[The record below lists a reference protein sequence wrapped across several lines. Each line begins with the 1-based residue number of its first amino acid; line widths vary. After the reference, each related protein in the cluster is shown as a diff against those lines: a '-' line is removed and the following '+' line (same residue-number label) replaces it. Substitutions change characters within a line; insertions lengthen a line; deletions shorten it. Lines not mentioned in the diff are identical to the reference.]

1 MHNATGPYCKAASV
15 TPERPQ
21 PGSITPA
28 SAVSTA
34 LRITACTGQHIGD
47 RPEQQDRVG
56 IFTSRRL
63 PDSALFVVADGMG
76 GKTGGAM
83 AAQQVMSTA
92 KNIFAEYSLG
102 DSIESLLTEIVNEAH
117 LVIRLSAL
125 STEKEPHS
133 TLAALVVQPHRAD
146 WAHVG
151 DSRIYRFSEGKL
163 VGRTIDH
170 SYVEQLVNEGK
181 LDRHGASSHRLSNLL
196 THALGT
202 NKQPSIDFGSI
213 DILSPGDTF
222 FLCSDGL
229 WHYFSD
235 NELAVMLSTYP
246 PRKAS
251 ERLIHVARERA
262 DGGGDNCT
270 LAIVRMEPVDQRHG
284 RASLGSTSDSTFP

>member
-1 MHNATGPYCKAASV
+1 MQ
-15 TPERPQ
+15 ERPQ
-21 PGSITPA
+21 AAA
-28 SAVSTA
+28 SAANVTSAA

-47 RPEQQDRVG
+47 RAEQQDRVG

-63 PDSALFVVADGMG
+63 PDSALFIVADGMG

-92 KNIFAEYSLG
+92 KNIFAEYSIG
-102 DSIESLLTEIVNEAH
+102 DSIESLLTEIVREAH

-151 DSRIYRFSEGKL
+151 DSRIYHFNDGRI

-170 SYVEQLVNEGK
+170 SYVEQLVTEGK
-181 LDRHGASSHRLSNLL
+181 LDRKGAHSHRLSNLL

-202 NKQPSIDFGSI
+202 NKAPSIDFGSVES
-213 DILSPGDTF
+213 LAAGDTF
-222 FLCSDGL
+222 FLCSDGI
-229 WHYFSD
+229 WHYFTD
-235 NELAVMLSTYP
+235 VELAFVLETYP
-246 PRKAS
+246 PRIAS
-251 ERLIHVARERA
+251 ERLIQMARERA

-270 LAIVRMEPVDQRHG
+270 LAIVRMEPFERPKKG
-284 RASLGSTSDSTFP
+284 PERDSPIVRVPRI

>member
-1 MHNATGPYCKAASV
+1 MSERPPTGVKAATHAATGP
-15 TPERPQ
+15 
-21 PGSITPA
+21 
-28 SAVSTA
+28 

-47 RPEQQDRVG
+47 RAEQQDRVG

-63 PDSALFVVADGMG
+63 PDSALFILADGMG

-92 KNIFAEYSLG
+92 KNIFAEYSIG
-102 DSIESLLTEIVNEAH
+102 DSIESLLTEIVREAH

-151 DSRIYRFSEGKL
+151 DSRIYRFLDGKL
-163 VGRTIDH
+163 VGRTTDH
-170 SYVEQLVNEGK
+170 SYVEQLVTEGK
-181 LDRHGASSHRLSNLL
+181 LDRKGASSHRLSNLL

-202 NKQPSIDFGSI
+202 NKQPSIDFGSVET
-213 DILSPGDTF
+213 LSNGDTF
-222 FLCSDGL
+222 LLCSDGL
-229 WHYFSD
+229 WHYFTD
-235 NELAVMLSTYP
+235 QELAMLLDTYP

-251 ERLIHVARERA
+251 ERLIHIARERA

-270 LAIVRMEPVDQRHG
+270 LAIVRMEPIDATEG
-284 RASLGSTSDSTFP
+284 ASRVPVVEQPVRVPRI

>member
-1 MHNATGPYCKAASV
+1 M
-15 TPERPQ
+15 
-21 PGSITPA
+21 
-28 SAVSTA
+28 
-34 LRITACTGQHIGD
+34 RITACTGQHIGD
-47 RPEQQDRVG
+47 RAEQQDRVG

-63 PDSALFVVADGMG
+63 PDSALFILADGMG

-92 KNIFAEYSLG
+92 KNLFAEYSVG
-102 DSIESLLTEIVNEAH
+102 ESIESLLTEIVNEAH

-151 DSRIYRFSEGKL
+151 DSRIYRFNDGKL
-163 VGRTIDH
+163 LGRTTDH
-170 SYVEQLVNEGK
+170 SYVEQLVMEGK
-181 LDRHGASSHRLSNLL
+181 LDRKGASSHRLSNLL

-202 NKQPSIDFGSI
+202 NKQPSLDFGSV
-213 DILSPGDTF
+213 DHLDAGDTF

-229 WHYFSD
+229 WHYFTDS
-235 NELAVMLSTYP
+235 ELGSMLNTYP

-251 ERLIHVARERA
+251 ERLIHIARERA

-270 LAIVRMEPVDQRHG
+270 LAIVRMEPLEPGDQAPERPP
-284 RASLGSTSDSTFP
+284 RP

>member
-1 MHNATGPYCKAASV
+1 MAERSQLGASTAIDAAAS
-15 TPERPQ
+15 
-21 PGSITPA
+21 S
-28 SAVSTA
+28 

-47 RPEQQDRVG
+47 RVEQQDRVG

-63 PDSALFVVADGMG
+63 PGSALFILADGMG

-92 KNIFAEYSLG
+92 KNLFAEYSLG
-102 DSIESLLTEIVNEAH
+102 DSIQSLLTEIVNEAH

-151 DSRIYRFSEGKL
+151 DSRIYRFNDGRML
-163 VGRTIDH
+163 GRTIDH

-181 LDRHGASSHRLSNLL
+181 LDRKGASSHRLSNLL

-202 NKQPSIDFGSI
+202 NKQPSIDFGSVST
-213 DILSPGDTF
+213 LSSGDTF

-229 WHYFSD
+229 WHYFTD
-235 NELAVMLSTYP
+235 DELATVLSDHP

-251 ERLIHVARERA
+251 ERLIHIARERA

-270 LAIVRMEPVDQRHG
+270 LAIVRMEPLETAEARVREPVMAQTLRTP
-284 RASLGSTSDSTFP
+284 RL

>member
-1 MHNATGPYCKAASV
+1 MA
-15 TPERPQ
+15 ERPQ
-21 PGSITPA
+21 LGTPSRIA
-28 SAVSTA
+28 DPAPA

-47 RPEQQDRVG
+47 RAEQQDRVG

-63 PDSALFVVADGMG
+63 PDSALFIVADGMG

-92 KNIFAEYSLG
+92 KNLFAEYSLG
-102 DSIESLLTEIVNEAH
+102 DSIHSLLTEIVHEAH

-133 TLAALVVQPHRAD
+133 TLAALIVQPHRAD

-151 DSRIYRFSEGKL
+151 DSRIYQFSSGRM

-181 LDRHGASSHRLSNLL
+181 LDRHGAHSHRLSNLL

-202 NKQPSIDFGSI
+202 NKQPSIDFGSVET
-213 DILSPGDTF
+213 LVAGDTF

-229 WHYFSD
+229 WHYFSEA
-235 NELAVMLSTYP
+235 ELTVMLSTYP
-246 PRKAS
+246 PRQAS
-251 ERLIHVARERA
+251 ERLIQVARERA

-270 LAIVRMEPVDQRHG
+270 LAIVRMEPFERPDVDLRDKGLLVQDAAR
-284 RASLGSTSDSTFP
+284 RL

>member
-1 MHNATGPYCKAASV
+1 MSEQPPLGVRSTINPATIAA
-15 TPERPQ
+15 
-21 PGSITPA
+21 G
-28 SAVSTA
+28 

-47 RPEQQDRVG
+47 RAEQQDRVG

-92 KNIFAEYSLG
+92 KNLFAEYSVG
-102 DSIESLLTEIVNEAH
+102 ESIEALLTEIVREAH

-133 TLAALVVQPHRAD
+133 TIAALIVQPHRAD

-151 DSRIYRFSEGKL
+151 DSRLYRFNAGKL
-163 VGRTIDH
+163 AGRTTDH

-181 LDRHGASSHRLSNLL
+181 LDRKGASSHRLSNLL

-202 NKQPSIDFGSI
+202 SKQPSIDFDSI
-213 DILSPGDTF
+213 DALAAGDTF
-222 FLCSDGL
+222 MLCSDGL
-229 WHYFSD
+229 WHYFTD
-235 NELAVMLSTYP
+235 QELALVLDGFP
-246 PRKAS
+246 PRQAS
-251 ERLIHVARERA
+251 ERLIQIARERA
-262 DGGGDNCT
+262 GGGGDNCT
-270 LAIVRMEPVDQRHG
+270 VAIVRMEPVEATRPG
-284 RASLGSTSDSTFP
+284 RGPLILSNTQPPRY

>member
-1 MHNATGPYCKAASV
+1 M
-15 TPERPQ
+15 PERSQ
-21 PGSITPA
+21 LGVTASGTATPP
-28 SAVSTA
+28 S

-47 RPEQQDRVG
+47 RAEQQDRVG

-63 PDSALFVVADGMG
+63 PDSALFILADGMG

-92 KNIFAEYSLG
+92 KNLFAEYSIG
-102 DSIESLLTEIVNEAH
+102 ESIQSLLTEIVNEAH

-151 DSRIYRFSEGKL
+151 DSRIYRFNGGNL
-163 VGRTIDH
+163 VGRTTDH
-170 SYVEQLVNEGK
+170 SYVEQLVSEGK
-181 LDRHGASSHRLSNLL
+181 LDRKGANSHRLSNLL

-202 NKQPSIDFGSI
+202 NKQPSINFGCVET
-213 DILSPGDTF
+213 LSSGDTF

-229 WHYFSD
+229 WHYFTD
-235 NELAVMLSTYP
+235 NELAMLLETYP

-251 ERLIHVARERA
+251 ERLIHIARERA

-270 LAIVRMEPVDQRHG
+270 LAIVRMEPIESVVPARVPQVDYPIRPP
-284 RASLGSTSDSTFP
+284 RI

>member
-1 MHNATGPYCKAASV
+1 MS
-15 TPERPQ
+15 ERPQ
-21 PGSITPA
+21 AGVKVANNAA
-28 SAVSTA
+28 SGP

-47 RPEQQDRVG
+47 RAEQQDRIG

-63 PDSALFVVADGMG
+63 ADSALFILADGMG
-76 GKTGGAM
+76 GKSGGAM

-92 KNIFAEYSLG
+92 KNLFAEYSIG
-102 DSIESLLTEIVNEAH
+102 DSIQSLLTEIVNEAH

-151 DSRIYRFSEGKL
+151 DSRIYRFRDGKL
-163 VGRTIDH
+163 NGRTTDH
-170 SYVEQLVNEGK
+170 SYVEQLVTEGK
-181 LDRHGASSHRLSNLL
+181 LDRKGASSHRLSNLL

-202 NKQPSIDFGSI
+202 NKQPSIDFGSV
-213 DILSPGDTF
+213 DTLASGDTF
-222 FLCSDGL
+222 LLCSDGL
-229 WHYFSD
+229 WHYFAE
-235 NELAVMLSTYP
+235 NELAMLLDTYP

-270 LAIVRMEPVDQRHG
+270 LAIVRMEPLESTNGTARAPAVEQ
-284 RASLGSTSDSTFP
+284 ASLTPRV

>member
-1 MHNATGPYCKAASV
+1 MPEHPPLGARAATTA
-15 TPERPQ
+15 
-21 PGSITPA
+21 
-28 SAVSTA
+28 A

-47 RPEQQDRVG
+47 RVEQQDRIG

-63 PDSALFVVADGMG
+63 PDSALFIIADGMG

-92 KNIFAEYSLG
+92 KNLFAEYSVG
-102 DSIESLLTEIVNEAH
+102 ESIQSLLTEIVREAH

-151 DSRIYRFSEGKL
+151 DSRIYRFSDGRL
-163 VGRTIDH
+163 AGRTVDH
-170 SYVEQLVNEGK
+170 SYVQQLVNEGK
-181 LDRHGASSHRLSNLL
+181 LDRKGAHSHRLSNLL

-202 NKQPSIDFGSI
+202 NKAPSIDFGSV
-213 DILSPGDTF
+213 DSLAAGDTF

-229 WHYFSD
+229 WHYFTD
-235 NELAVMLSTYP
+235 AELAQVLETYP
-246 PRKAS
+246 PRIAS
-251 ERLIHVARERA
+251 ERLIETARERA

-270 LAIVRMEPVDQRHG
+270 LAIVRMEPFERPKPG
-284 RASLGSTSDSTFP
+284 TEREAPTARAPRM

>member
-1 MHNATGPYCKAASV
+1 MTTANH
-15 TPERPQ
+15 
-21 PGSITPA
+21 
-28 SAVSTA
+28 AVAGA

-47 RPEQQDRVG
+47 RAEQQDRVG

-63 PDSALFVVADGMG
+63 PDSALFILADGMG

-92 KNIFAEYSLG
+92 KNLFAEYSIG
-102 DSIESLLTEIVNEAH
+102 DSIQSLLTEIVNEAH

-151 DSRIYRFSEGKL
+151 DSRIYRYKDGKL

-181 LDRHGASSHRLSNLL
+181 LDRKGASSHRLSNLL

-202 NKQPSIDFGSI
+202 NKQPSIDFGSTES
-213 DILSPGDTF
+213 LTAGDTF
-222 FLCSDGL
+222 VLCSDGL
-229 WHYFSD
+229 WHYFTD
-235 NELAVMLSTYP
+235 NEMGMLLNTYP

-251 ERLIHVARERA
+251 ERLIHIARERA

-270 LAIVRMEPVDQRHG
+270 LAIVRMELLETADVATRTPIADHSARTP
-284 RASLGSTSDSTFP
+284 RL